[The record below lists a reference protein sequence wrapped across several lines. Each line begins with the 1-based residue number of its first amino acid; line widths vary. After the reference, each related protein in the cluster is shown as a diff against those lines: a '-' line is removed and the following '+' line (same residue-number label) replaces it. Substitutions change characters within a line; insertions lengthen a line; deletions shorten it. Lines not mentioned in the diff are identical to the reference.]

1 MEAGLLYCE
10 GEGPGER
17 GETKREEKKERR
29 KEEETERR
37 KRKLQWLCT
46 GK

>member
-1 MEAGLLYCE
+1 MIKG
-10 GEGPGER
+10 GMGR
-17 GETKREEKKERR
+17 GERR